1 MLANFVIRVQKPVNA
16 TAIPANGVVRE
27 PDGTMT
33 AWVTTDRHRFSQ
45 RVIKTGLRTDDQ
57 VQVLEGLQPGEL
69 AVSDGAVFLSNMLA
83 APPSD

>member
-1 MLANFVIRVQKPVNA
+1 
-16 TAIPANGVVRE
+16 
-27 PDGTMT
+27 
-33 AWVTTDRHRFSQ
+33 
-45 RVIKTGLRTDDQ
+45 